1 MLVQQQRYDHEQVND
16 EVKSAIAIV
25 MLVPTGPMLSIL
37 DQGISNQENANRRNH
52 ALPEGRLEGRN
63 HEIHRN
69 AIGKYEHAAGNE
81 KIPKDL
87 TRSYGIPS
95 VLSWLNHHEN

>member
-1 MLVQQQRYDHEQVND
+1 
-16 EVKSAIAIV
+16 
-25 MLVPTGPMLSIL
+25 MLSIL

-63 HEIHRN
+63 HEIHWN

-81 KIPKDL
+81 KIP
-87 TRSYGIPS
+87 
-95 VLSWLNHHEN
+95 